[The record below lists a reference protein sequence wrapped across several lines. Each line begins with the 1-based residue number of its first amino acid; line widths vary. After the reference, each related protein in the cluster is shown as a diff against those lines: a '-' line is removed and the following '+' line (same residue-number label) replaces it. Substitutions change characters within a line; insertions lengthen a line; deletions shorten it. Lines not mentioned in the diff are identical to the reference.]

1 VTHYYPIIL
10 KLTGK
15 LCIVI
20 GGGNVAER
28 KVQSLLECGAR
39 VRVVSPKLTAR
50 LRKWAD
56 EEKIELKP
64 DKYEPEDLNEAFL
77 VISATN
83 QEAVNELVS
92 AECFRRGIPVNVVD
106 APDKADFFVPSTVR
120 RGPLSISIST
130 NGKSPLMAKLI
141 REDLESLYGPEF
153 GDFLDYLG
161 DLRDQIIK
169 NISDPKRRHKILST
183 LADRET
189 IRLLR
194 EGYLEQAKE
203 RINNVY
209 CSCGNQS

>member
-1 VTHYYPIIL
+1 VTHYYPIVL
-10 KLTGK
+10 KLSGK

-28 KVQSLLECGAR
+28 KVKSLLECGAR
-39 VRVVSPKLTAR
+39 VRVVSPQLTSQ
-50 LRKWAD
+50 LREWANKG
-56 EEKIELKP
+56 KIELKP
-64 DKYEPEDLNEAFL
+64 DKYEPEDLDGAFL
-77 VISATN
+77 VISATD
-83 QEAVNELVS
+83 QEDVNESVS
-92 AECFRRGIPVNVVD
+92 AECFRRDIPVNVVD
-106 APDKADFFVPSTVR
+106 VPAKANFFVPSTIR

-153 GDFLDYLG
+153 GDFLEYLG
-161 DLRDQIIK
+161 NVRDQIIK
-169 NISDPKRRHKILST
+169 NINDPKRRHKILST

-194 EGYLEQAKE
+194 EGHLEQAKE

-209 CSCGNQS
+209 CSCGDQS